1 MRPVKEYRLHFIG
14 IGGIGMSGIAEV
26 FLRQGFAVSGSDLSD
41 SPVIGNLKN
50 LGARIF
56 IGHSANQIHGAHVV
70 VYSSA
75 VKSDNPELVEAHR
88 QRIPA
93 IPRAE
98 MLAELMRGKTGIALA
113 GSHGKTT
120 TTSMVATI
128 LGGVGL
134 DPTVVIGGK
143 LDSIGGNAR
152 LGLGQFVVAE
162 ADESD
167 GSFLKLPA
175 TFAAVTNIDNDHLD
189 YYRDIAAI
197 DHAFIEF
204 VSNLPFYGCAL
215 VCGDD
220 LGVKRCL
227 SRFRKP
233 FRTYGFDS
241 NNDYYASEINLDD
254 SGSEFV
260 LYARNEE
267 SGFNKL
273 GRVRLSVPGRHNIL
287 NSMAAIGIAI
297 EAGIDFEKAA
307 SAITEYR
314 GVKRR
319 FEIKYRDVARSI
331 AIVDD
336 YGHHPAEIQAT
347 LAAARVFWKGKIRV
361 VFQPHRYTRTLHCR
375 EGFLS
380 AFKDCDEVWLTDI
393 YAAGESPIEGVHSSL
408 LAEDLRRVEGGNKSV
423 HYVPSLDE
431 VKSKIAQQIRN
442 GDLVICMGA
451 GSITRLADALVE
463 ALK

>member
-26 FLRQGFAVSGSDLSD
+26 FLRQGFSVSGSDLAD
-41 SPVIGNLKN
+41 SAVIANLRS
-50 LGARIF
+50 LGAQIF
-56 IGHSANQIHGAHVV
+56 IGHRAEQIHGSHVV

-75 VKSDNPELVEAHR
+75 VQSDNPELVEAHR
-88 QRIPA
+88 ERIPA

-128 LGGVGL
+128 LGGAGL

-189 YYRDIAAI
+189 YYRDIASI
-197 DHAFIEF
+197 DHAFVEF
-204 VSNLPFYGCAL
+204 VSSLPFYGCAL

-233 FRTYGFDS
+233 FLTYGFDTS
-241 NNDYYASEINLDD
+241 NDYFASEITLDD
-254 SGSEFV
+254 LGSEFM
-260 LYARNEE
+260 LNKRAEDGT
-267 SGFNKL
+267 SKKL
-273 GRVRLSVPGRHNIL
+273 GRVRLSVPGRHNVL
-287 NSMAAIGIAI
+287 NAMAAIGIAI
-297 EAGIDFEKAA
+297 EAGIDFKVAA
-307 SAITEYR
+307 REITEYR

-319 FEIKYRDVARSI
+319 FEIKFRDQKRSM
-331 AIVDD
+331 AIIDD

-347 LAAARVFWKGKIRV
+347 LAAARIFWKGKIRV
-361 VFQPHRYTRTLHCR
+361 IFQPHRYSRTLHCR
-375 EGFLS
+375 EGFRS

-393 YAAGESPIEGVHSSL
+393 YPAGEAPIEGVHSSFL
-408 LAEDLRRVEGGNKSV
+408 VQEIQSIEGKDKPVRYIPTLN
-423 HYVPSLDE
+423 E
-431 VKSKIAQQIRN
+431 VKTKIVDEIQN

-451 GSITRLADALVE
+451 GSITRLADELVE

>member
-1 MRPVKEYRLHFIG
+1 MRPVREYRLHFIG

-26 FLRQGFAVSGSDLSD
+26 FIRQGFTVSGSDLSE
-41 SPVIGNLKN
+41 SAVIANLRN
-50 LGARIF
+50 LGAKIF
-56 IGHSANQIHGAHVV
+56 IGHAQEQIHGANVV

-75 VKSDNPELVEAHR
+75 VKPDNPEMIEAHR

-128 LGGVGL
+128 LNGVDL

-152 LGLGQFVVAE
+152 FGLGQYVVAE

-189 YYRDIAAI
+189 YYRDIASI

-233 FRTYGFDS
+233 FRTYGFDTK
-241 NNDYYASEINLDD
+241 NDYFASDIAMDAV
-254 SGSEFV
+254 GSEFT
-260 LYARNEE
+260 LNSRFDGAEPK
-267 SGFNKL
+267 KL
-273 GRVRLSVPGRHNIL
+273 GKIRLNVPGRHNIL
-287 NSMAAIGIAI
+287 NAMAALGLAI
-297 EAGIDFEKAA
+297 EADIDFKEAA
-307 SAITEYR
+307 HAISEYR

-319 FEIKYRDVARSI
+319 FEIKLNDAKRSLAVI
-331 AIVDD
+331 DD

-380 AFKDCDEVWLTDI
+380 AFKDCDSVWLTDI
-393 YAAGESPIEGVHSSL
+393 YAAGENPIEGVHSSL
-408 LAEDLRRVEGGNKSV
+408 LVEELKRLEGDSKEVS
-423 HYVPSLDE
+423 YVPSLDE
-431 VKSKIAQQIRN
+431 VKSKLVKEIKK

-451 GSITRLADALVE
+451 GSITRLADELVE
-463 ALK
+463 ALG